1 MPDLEMVVT
10 SLQSKIEKLVHLHK
24 KLEDDNIKL
33 VIENQQLEQ
42 EVERQAGL
50 VKIVEDENKS
60 LLLASVNKRFKNT
73 GSATENKE
81 RINELVKE
89 IDKCIA
95 LLNK

>member
-33 VIENQQLEQ
+33 VIENQQLAQ
-42 EVERQAGL
+42 EVDRHIGL
-50 VKIVEDENKS
+50 VRIIEDENRS
-60 LLLASVNKRFKNT
+60 LLLASANGGFKNI
-73 GSATENKE
+73 GSATESKE
-81 RINELVKE
+81 KINELVRE